1 MVGSPTHLLTR
12 PATLRTRVQ
21 TGSDVYG
28 DAVYAVNEE
37 AVLCELQQDRV
48 REIRDGREL
57 EVSVWT
63 LFLPAGIETSGWD
76 EISIDERIYTFD
88 GDPWEVRH
96 PTSGEWLF
104 SELKVRQVR

>member
-1 MVGSPTHLLTR
+1 MVGAPTHLLTR
-12 PATLRTRVQ
+12 SATLRRQEQ

-28 DAVYAVNEE
+28 DAIYDYVEE

-57 EVSVWT
+57 EVSVWS
-63 LFLPAGIETSGWD
+63 LFLPAGISTSGWD
-76 EISIDERIYTFD
+76 EIAIDGRVYTFD

-104 SELKVRQVR
+104 SEIKCRQVR